1 MSPTFLDDAIIPS
14 TMFYA
19 FEMATGIIVEEEEE
33 EEEEEDFKNPG
44 KN

>member
-14 TMFYA
+14 AMFYA

-33 EEEEEDFKNPG
+33 EEDFKNPG

>member
-33 EEEEEDFKNPG
+33 EEDFKNPG

>member
-19 FEMATGIIVEEEEE
+19 FEMATGIIVEEED
-33 EEEEEDFKNPG
+33 EEEDFKNPG